1 MSPVA
6 SPRLRGYNSLVEK
19 DLDGHFGKPHSFSFG
34 KLRIALVGEPTASN
48 RRDGVGGLTCR
59 GRDYMR

>member
-1 MSPVA
+1 M
-6 SPRLRGYNSLVEK
+6 
-19 DLDGHFGKPHSFSFG
+19 GHCGKPYPFPFG

-59 GRDYMR
+59 GLDSTCVHLWASPRLNL